1 MSHGRGTARHYI
13 KLLYHDLPRLWHS
26 HRALWALC
34 GGLRSGGSVRSPRR
48 NPRMSKIMTWE
59 DLDLEAIATRLEAI
73 GRPSQVGWR
82 K

>member
-1 MSHGRGTARHYI
+1 MAFPSSSLG
-13 KLLYHDLPRLWHS
+13 PLW
-26 HRALWALC
+26 RFAF
-34 GGLRSGGSVRSPRR
+34 R
-48 NPRMSKIMTWE
+48 PRMSKIMTWE